1 MQTHDSLDVAQPV
14 RIMAL
19 GDSVTVMLPD
29 QNYRERLAASCRAVG
44 YNVNFVG
51 AIGVDKLTTLTSR
64 HSAIS
69 GITAAEVD
77 THYIDS
83 WMDLAEP
90 DIVLMLLGA
99 NDIQGAQRSPEDT
112 IDSLRSIILKMRIT
126 NPSIRVFLGMYPPIR
141 PDLPD
146 MATMIAMIPAL
157 AEELH
162 TTASPV
168 TAVDHAPDFDIR
180 IGADH
185 IDLTHPNLNGDRK
198 YAYNWFAAFVR
209 EGLCSAQP
217 VLVNATAGK
226 PVNADSVDAGDAS
239 TLLSHLVNGNIQ
251 DNLYWARNTTQ
262 DVIIS
267 IDLQGEYLFSYLELS
282 HCSS

>member
-1 MQTHDSLDVAQPV
+1 MPTQAIPCCLTTLVDTTATRSFSIRRHDMQTHDSLDVAQPV

-99 NDIQGAQRSPEDT
+99 NDIQ
-112 IDSLRSIILKMRIT
+112 
-126 NPSIRVFLGMYPPIR
+126 
-141 PDLPD
+141 
-146 MATMIAMIPAL
+146 
-157 AEELH
+157 
-162 TTASPV
+162 
-168 TAVDHAPDFDIR
+168 
-180 IGADH
+180 
-185 IDLTHPNLNGDRK
+185 
-198 YAYNWFAAFVR
+198 
-209 EGLCSAQP
+209 
-217 VLVNATAGK
+217 
-226 PVNADSVDAGDAS
+226 
-239 TLLSHLVNGNIQ
+239 
-251 DNLYWARNTTQ
+251 
-262 DVIIS
+262 
-267 IDLQGEYLFSYLELS
+267 
-282 HCSS
+282 